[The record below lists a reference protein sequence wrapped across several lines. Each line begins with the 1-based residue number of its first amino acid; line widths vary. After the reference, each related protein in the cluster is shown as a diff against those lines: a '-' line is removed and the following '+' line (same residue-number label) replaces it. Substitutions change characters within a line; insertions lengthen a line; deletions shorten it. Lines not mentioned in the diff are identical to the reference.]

1 MSRYI
6 YSVYLS
12 KGNSFKKDDLWK
24 FMKNSLDDKAID
36 LLVINALAEDIQGG
50 DITTRN
56 IFLENKNATAE
67 VFARE
72 TMILCGLDVFQ
83 AVFKK
88 LDTNA
93 TFSSEKFNDGDEIV
107 AGEIIVKVECDVIA
121 LLEGERSALNVL
133 QWLSGIATLS
143 HKYAKKAAPVKILD
157 TRKTTPGLRMF
168 EKYAVA
174 CGGAINHR
182 FGLYDEV
189 LIKDN
194 HIEAAGGISN
204 AVSAVRKNVSENKKI
219 EVEVQS
225 VEEVNEALENHVDII
240 MLDNMALDMMRRCIA
255 LINGKAKTEISGGV
269 TFERLEEISTTG
281 ADFVSIGALTHSA
294 PAVDIS
300 MCITPE

>member
-1 MSRYI
+1 
-6 YSVYLS
+6 
-12 KGNSFKKDDLWK
+12 
-24 FMKNSLDDKAID
+24 MKNSLNKKTID
-36 LLVINALAEDIQGG
+36 LLVMNALAEDIQDG

-67 VFARE
+67 VIARE

-88 LDTNA
+88 LDTKV
-93 TFSSEKFNDGDEIV
+93 TFSSGKFNDGDKVI
-107 AGEIIVKVECDVIA
+107 AGEIIIKVECDVIS
-121 LLEGERSALNVL
+121 LLEGERSALNIL
-133 QWLSGIATLS
+133 QWLSGIATLT
-143 HKYAKKAAPVKILD
+143 HKYVNKAAPVKVLD

-182 FGLYDEV
+182 FGLYDQV

-204 AVSAVRKNVSENKKI
+204 AVRAIRRNVPEDKKI

-225 VEEVNEALENHVDII
+225 VEEVNEALESHVDII
-240 MLDNMALDMMRRCIA
+240 MLDNMALDMMHQCIT
-255 LINGKAKTEISGGV
+255 LINGKAKTEISGGI

-281 ADFVSIGALTHSA
+281 ADFVSVGALTHSA
-294 PAVDIS
+294 PAVNIS
-300 MCITPE
+300 MCIIPE

>member
-1 MSRYI
+1 
-6 YSVYLS
+6 
-12 KGNSFKKDDLWK
+12 
-24 FMKNSLDDKAID
+24 MKNSLGEKTID
-36 LLVINALAEDIQGG
+36 LLVMNALSEDIQDG

-56 IFLENKNATAE
+56 IFLESKLATAE
-67 VFARE
+67 VIARE

-88 LDTNA
+88 LDTKVA
-93 TFSSEKFNDGDEIV
+93 FSFGKFNDGDEVV
-107 AGEIIVKVECDVIA
+107 AGETIIKVECDVVP
-121 LLEGERSALNVL
+121 LLEGERSALNIL
-133 QWLSGIATLS
+133 QWLSGIATLTDR
-143 HKYAKKAAPVKILD
+143 YVKKAAPVKVLD
-157 TRKTTPGLRMF
+157 TRKTTPGLRVF

-182 FGLYDEV
+182 FGLYDQV

-204 AVSAVRKNVSENKKI
+204 AVSAVRKNVPEDKKI
-219 EVEVQS
+219 EVEVES
-225 VEEVNEALENHVDII
+225 VEEVNEALESHVDII
-240 MLDNMALDMMRRCIA
+240 MLDNMTLDMMRQCIT
-255 LINGKAKTEISGGV
+255 LIDGKAKTEISGGI

-300 MCITPE
+300 MNIK

>member
-1 MSRYI
+1 M
-6 YSVYLS
+6 
-12 KGNSFKKDDLWK
+12 KKL
-24 FMKNSLDDKAID
+24 LDGKSID
-36 LLVINALAEDIQGG
+36 LLVVNALAEDIKDG

-56 IFLENKNATAE
+56 IFLDNKNATAE
-67 VFARE
+67 VIARE
-72 TMILCGLDVFQ
+72 TIVLCGLEILKS
-83 AVFKK
+83 VFKK
-88 LDTNA
+88 LDANV
-93 TFSSEKFNDGDEIV
+93 TFTSGKFEDGDEIV
-107 AGEIIVKVECDVIA
+107 AGETIVQVESSVIA
-121 LLEGERSALNVL
+121 LLEAERSALNIL
-133 QWLSGIATLS
+133 QWLSGIATLT
-143 HKYAKKAAPVKILD
+143 HKYVKKAAPVKVLD

-182 FGLYDEV
+182 FGLYDQV

-204 AVSAVRKNVSENKKI
+204 AVNSVKKNVPEDKKI

-225 VEEVNEALENHVDII
+225 IEEVNEALESHVDII
-240 MLDNMALDMMRRCIA
+240 MLDNMSLDMIHKSIT
-255 LINGKAKTEISGGV
+255 LIKGKAKTEISGGI

-300 MCITPE
+300 MNIK